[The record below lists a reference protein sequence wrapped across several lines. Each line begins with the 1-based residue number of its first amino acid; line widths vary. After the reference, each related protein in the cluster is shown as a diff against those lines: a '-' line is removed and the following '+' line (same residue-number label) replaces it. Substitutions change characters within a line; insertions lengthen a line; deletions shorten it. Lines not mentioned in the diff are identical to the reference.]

1 MQIRAHAEKRL
12 ETGMFGSGK
21 QTKADDPSKLRHRG
35 QCKHFIVTYAARQP
49 LFWAAVCSSL
59 ARNWPGMRI
68 VLPAEAPAITVA
80 IAHGLR
86 VSREA
91 FLDRAYDDNGRLVP
105 RSEPGSVLTDARE
118 VAQRAVQLVTEGRLL
133 SRGGRDLPL
142 VSDTLCLH
150 GDRADAAAFARALR
164 QALEADGVHI
174 RPLARPAGAAA

>member
-1 MQIRAHAEKRL
+1 
-12 ETGMFGSGK
+12 
-21 QTKADDPSKLRHRG
+21 
-35 QCKHFIVTYAARQP
+35 
-49 LFWAAVCSSL
+49 
-59 ARNWPGMRI
+59 MRI

-150 GDRADAAAFARALR
+150 GDGPGAVALLRAVRRGFAEEGILVR
-164 QALEADGVHI
+164 
-174 RPLARPAGAAA
+174 RPVASA